1 MTIGANRIGGKSKV
15 GGTYIAQGVA
25 TKCNK
30 KGLRQ
35 GWADTNFQARKAKAR
50 KRNYRR
56 IK

>member
-1 MTIGANRIGGKSKV
+1 MTIGDKRIGGESKV

-25 TKCNK
+25 SKYNT